1 MIARFCIHAMGNPG
15 FGEANWGALAG
26 AVVGAIG
33 GLFAIGIGPAIASRN
48 VALLFGTPIL
58 ALICWV
64 VSGLLGWVLGG
75 QVGPR
80 LGEKFD
86 SQKVEIAGGIIAGL
100 VPVVLIAYWGWSMM
114 GK

>member
-1 MIARFCIHAMGNPG
+1 MRNPG
-15 FGEANWGALAG
+15 FGETNLGALAG

-33 GLFAIGIGPAIASRN
+33 GLFAIGIGPAIVGRN
-48 VALLFGTPIL
+48 PALLFGTPIL

-80 LGEKFD
+80 VGEKLN
-86 SQKVEIAGGIIAGL
+86 SQKAEIRKKAEVRNPKKGNEAMER
-100 VPVVLIAYWGWSMM
+100 SN
-114 GK
+114 

>member
-1 MIARFCIHAMGNPG
+1 MRNPG
-15 FGEANWGALAG
+15 FGETNLGALTG

-33 GLFAIGIGPAIASRN
+33 GLFAIGIGPAVVGRN
-48 VALLFGTPIL
+48 LALLFGTPIL

-80 LGEKFD
+80 VGEKFD
-86 SQKVEIAGGIIAGL
+86 SQKAEVTGGVIAGL
-100 VPVVLIAYWGWSMM
+100 IPVLLIAWWGWSMAK
-114 GK
+114 GQ

>member
-1 MIARFCIHAMGNPG
+1 MRNPG
-15 FGEANWGALAG
+15 FGEINLGALAG

-48 VALLFGTPIL
+48 IALLFGTPIL

-64 VSGLLGWVLGG
+64 ISGLLGWVLGG

-80 LGEKFD
+80 VGEKLN
-86 SQKVEIAGGIIAGL
+86 SQKAEVIAGVLTGL
-100 VPVVLIAYWGWSMM
+100 LPVLLIAFWGWSMVRPQ
-114 GK
+114 